1 MPAMAFFASASELN
15 LPVDFMGEA
24 GWLCILGAAGW
35 LANLREAEDQKR
47 LVVSSSNGRGVDFE
61 RRLLEAKHKNTL
73 FQPLICLC

>member
-35 LANLREAEDQKR
+35 LANLREAEDQ
-47 LVVSSSNGRGVDFE
+47 
-61 RRLLEAKHKNTL
+61 RR
-73 FQPLICLC
+73 